1 MSKLSRRDFL
11 RTASAASGAMAYA
24 RPLARA
30 AAQVATPGH
39 PKISKAVYTPL
50 PDYPRQPKRF
60 SDVTLRD
67 SFWKPKITTNAHV
80 TIPLEV
86 RKQIESE
93 RGLSGN
99 VLEAAMLSLQVYSD
113 PEVQAHVNAAV
124 QTLRSRPGAG
134 NSGFE
139 VAATYYNTTGRRDLL
154 DRATA
159 AAKELYDDFTLNDR
173 PFSGGERDA
182 INCIQLYRA
191 THDKTHLDLAKH
203 YLDIRGLENSVNR
216 SRHNQSHKPVLEQ
229 SEAVGHAVNGTSLMV
244 SLVDVGV
251 LTGLS
256 AYVHAARR

>member
-1 MSKLSRRDFL
+1 MNKLSRRAFL
-11 RTASAASGAMAYA
+11 RTASAASGAMACA
-24 RPLARA
+24 AGPFARA

-39 PKISKAVYTPL
+39 PKISQAVYTPL
-50 PDYPRQPKRF
+50 PDYARQPKRF

-86 RKQIESE
+86 QKQIESE

-99 VLEAAMLSLQVYSD
+99 VLEAAMLSLQMYPD
-113 PEVQAHVNAAV
+113 PNVQAHVNAAV
-124 QTLRSRPGAG
+124 QAIRSRPAVG

-139 VAATYYNTTGRRDLL
+139 VAATYYTTTGRRDLL

-159 AAKELYDDFTLNDR
+159 AAQELYDDFTLNDR
-173 PFSGGERDA
+173 PFSGSERDA

-203 YLDIRGLENSVNR
+203 YLDIRGLENSVNQ
-216 SRHNQSHKPVLEQ
+216 SRHNQSYKPVLEQ
-229 SEAVGHAVNGTSLMV
+229 SADNGRQHFDDKDFPRARDSRV
-244 SLVDVGV
+244 LVPV
-251 LTGLS
+251 LT
-256 AYVHAARR
+256 